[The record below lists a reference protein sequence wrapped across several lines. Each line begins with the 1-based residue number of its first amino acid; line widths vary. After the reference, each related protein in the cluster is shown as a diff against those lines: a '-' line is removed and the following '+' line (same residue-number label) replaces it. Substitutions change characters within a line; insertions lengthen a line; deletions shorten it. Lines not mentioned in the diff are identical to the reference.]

1 MNYKKIYLMAITE
14 IIKEH
19 PLRIYLCDAESYTV
33 VLNNY
38 CMCFLP
44 KDKNIFALKPR
55 ELPDGVKRL
64 LPKSKLVE
72 VYRTDKILDTKPK
85 ARPIETEDG
94 KEYAYCIDNAL
105 LSCFDRNAEIKINP
119 NMEAS
124 LFYMYEDG
132 KLVGIIAPIRRKK

>member
-44 KDKNIFALKPR
+44 KDKNIFALRPR

-64 LPKSKLVE
+64 LPKSNLVE

-85 ARPIETEDG
+85 ARLIETEDS

-105 LSCFDRNAEIKINP
+105 LSCFDRDAEIKINP

-124 LFYMYEDG
+124 PFYIYENG
-132 KLVGIIAPIRRKK
+132 ELAGIIAPIRQKK

>member
-1 MNYKKIYLMAITE
+1 MNYKKIYSMAITE

-19 PLRIYLCDAESYTV
+19 PLRIYLCDAESYTL
-33 VLNNY
+33 VLNNC

-55 ELPDGVKRL
+55 ELPDGFKRL

-72 VYRTDKILDTKPK
+72 VYRTDKILGTKPK
-85 ARPIETEDG
+85 ARLLETEDG

-119 NMEAS
+119 NKEVS
-124 LFYMYEDG
+124 LFYTYENE

>member
-44 KDKNIFALKPR
+44 KDKNIFALRPR
-55 ELPDGVKRL
+55 ELTDEVKRL

-85 ARPIETEDG
+85 ARMIETEDS

-119 NMEAS
+119 NTEAS
-124 LFYMYEDG
+124 PFFMYEDG

>member
-44 KDKNIFALKPR
+44 K
-55 ELPDGVKRL
+55 
-64 LPKSKLVE
+64 SKLAE

-85 ARPIETEDG
+85 ARLIETEDG

-105 LSCFDRNAEIKINP
+105 LGCFDWNVEIKINP

-124 LFYMYEDG
+124 PFYMYEDG

>member
-44 KDKNIFALKPR
+44 KSNL
-55 ELPDGVKRL
+55 VK
-64 LPKSKLVE
+64 

-85 ARPIETEDG
+85 ARLIETEDG

-124 LFYMYEDG
+124 PFYMYEDG

>member
-1 MNYKKIYLMAITE
+1 MNYKKIYLLAITE
-14 IIKEH
+14 ILKEH
-19 PLRIYLCDAESYTV
+19 PLRMYLVDAESYTV

-44 KDKNIFALKPR
+44 KDKNIFALKIR

-64 LPKSKLVE
+64 LPKSNLVE

-85 ARPIETEDG
+85 ARLIETEDG

-119 NMEAS
+119 NMETS
-124 LFYMYEDG
+124 PFYIYENG
-132 KLVGIIAPIRRKK
+132 ELVGIIAPIRRKK

>member
-33 VLNNY
+33 VLNNC

-64 LPKSKLVE
+64 LPKSKLVK

-85 ARPIETEDG
+85 ARLIETEDG
-94 KEYAYCIDNAL
+94 KEYACCIDNAL
-105 LSCFDRNAEIKINP
+105 LSCFDRNVEITINP

-124 LFYMYEDG
+124 PFYMYEDG
-132 KLVGIIAPIRRKK
+132 KLVGIIAPIRRRK

>member
-85 ARPIETEDG
+85 ARLIETEDG

-105 LSCFDRNAEIKINP
+105 LGCFDRNAEIKINP

-124 LFYMYEDG
+124 PFYIFENNE
-132 KLVGIIAPIRRKK
+132 LVCVVAPIRRKK

>member
-33 VLNNY
+33 VLNNC

-64 LPKSKLVE
+64 LSKSKLVK

-85 ARPIETEDG
+85 ARLIETEDG
-94 KEYAYCIDNAL
+94 KEYACCIDNAL
-105 LSCFDRNAEIKINP
+105 LSCFDWNVEIKINP

-124 LFYMYEDG
+124 PFYMYEDG
-132 KLVGIIAPIRRKK
+132 KLVGIIAPIRRRK

>member
-1 MNYKKIYLMAITE
+1 MNYKKIYLMAIAE

-44 KDKNIFALKPR
+44 KDKNIFALRPR

-85 ARPIETEDG
+85 ARLIEIEDG

-105 LSCFDRNAEIKINP
+105 LSCFDWNVEIKINP

-124 LFYMYEDG
+124 PFYMYEDG

>member
-1 MNYKKIYLMAITE
+1 MNYKKIYLIAITE

-64 LPKSKLVE
+64 LPKSKLVK

-85 ARPIETEDG
+85 ARLIETEDG
-94 KEYAYCIDNAL
+94 KEYACCIDNAL

-119 NMEAS
+119 KIETS
-124 LFYMYEDG
+124 PFYIYENG
-132 KLVGIIAPIRRKK
+132 ELAGIIAPIRQR